1 MAEYITA
8 FIDGA
13 ARFQGDE
20 RPNESASAVVIYRN
34 RKETVRFVRGC
45 GNVSNNAAEYMALI
59 DCLLICSMSSY
70 PSPII
75 YTDSKL
81 VFNQTTGLWACRD
94 EDLLPLYMTVQHIQK
109 EYNFTII
116 HVPRSKTFVPD
127 GLWNLFLDDLANA
140 KAGLKKRNRNV
151 KDDSNVR

>member
-20 RPNESASAVVIYRN
+20 RPNEAASAVVIYRN
-34 RKETVRFVRGC
+34 RKEIVRFVRGC
-45 GNVSNNAAEYMALI
+45 GNITNNAAEYMALI
-59 DCLLICSMSSY
+59 DCLLICSMSVY

-75 YTDSKL
+75 YSDSKL
-81 VFNQTTGLWACRD
+81 VCNQTNGVWNCED
-94 EDLLPLYMTVQHIQK
+94 PDLLPLFLTVQMIKDQ
-109 EYNFTII
+109 YNFTLI

-127 GLWNLFLDDLANA
+127 GLCNLFLDDLAQKR
-140 KAGLKKRNRNV
+140 KALKKNKSTQV
-151 KDDSNVR
+151 KDQSDV